1 LIQRLDQKIA
11 AACKM
16 IAEQKKI
23 DLVLIEHTPAIP
35 VDLTALTP
43 DQFQALLK
51 QKTVVYK
58 SDKTDITQAVIALLN
73 ADYAKSEQK

>member
-1 LIQRLDQKIA
+1 MIQRLDQKIA